1 MFKRITI
8 AAAVAAFAIV
18 LMPVA
23 SEAGS
28 RARGGEARASC
39 GLTKMFQRTAHR
51 TDRAVRSI
59 FHRDRTRH
67 AHRSHRA
74 HRAHRAHRSYK

>member
-8 AAAVAAFAIV
+8 AAAVAALAV
-18 LMPVA
+18 VMMPVA

-28 RARGGEARASC
+28 RAKSGEARASC

-51 TDRAVRSI
+51 TDRAVRSVV
-59 FHRDRTRH
+59 HRGHSRH

-74 HRAHRAHRSYK
+74 HRTHRSHK